1 MTFLYAVV
9 KLKFHML
16 INIAS
21 RIRTSEW
28 APWKP
33 LLSDNVFVGAEL
45 MLIAVYQ

>member
-16 INIAS
+16 INTAN
-21 RIRTSEW
+21 RIRTFEQ

-33 LLSDNVFVGAEL
+33 LLSDNVFVGAQFV
-45 MLIAVYQ
+45 LIAVYQ